1 MSTNRKLI
9 PDKKSLF
16 YSFLIVLVVAYAIYY
31 AFNSFG
37 TIAQIISVAAGIFIV
52 VPILKMP
59 IEIEDNENSIIVKT
73 IVSSKHFL
81 KKDYSIQRIS
91 EKSTFSIR
99 LLATSIFLHW
109 GYFWTKSLGIYYA
122 LCVNP
127 SNTILLIR
135 KVDGKKIV
143 IDSPWI

>member
-1 MSTNRKLI
+1 
-9 PDKKSLF
+9 
-16 YSFLIVLVVAYAIYY
+16 
-31 AFNSFG
+31 
-37 TIAQIISVAAGIFIV
+37 
-52 VPILKMP
+52 MP

-91 EKSTFSIR
+91 EKSTCSIR
-99 LLATSIFLHW
+99 ILATSVFLHW